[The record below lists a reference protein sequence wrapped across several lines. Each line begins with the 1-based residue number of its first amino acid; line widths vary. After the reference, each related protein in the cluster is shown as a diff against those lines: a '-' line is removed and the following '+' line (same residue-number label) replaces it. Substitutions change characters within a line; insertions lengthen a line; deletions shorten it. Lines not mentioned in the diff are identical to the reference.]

1 MKLNCTTGKASY
13 PKIQRNWILQPRK
26 CFQFQRIPSEFSLSK
41 GDIASQPN
49 PFSTRAREQGAGV
62 TKCKWQKFRGTSQ
75 VAARIGK
82 RKIAGPCFALVE
94 AVINERHVEIT
105 SRPGRGTMPASSGRW
120 CLVLIYPSPSSN
132 ASHRPPLW
140 RSSLPGRSTARRI
153 LPPLSPLNRRSLEG
167 STSWWQLFSYLSPF
181 LPTIP

>member
-75 VAARIGK
+75 VPARIGK

-105 SRPGRGTMPASSGRW
+105 SRPGRGTMPASSGRTNLPLPFVERIASAAFVTFIPPW
-120 CLVLIYPSPSSN
+120 KKHREENPSS
-132 ASHRPPLW
+132 
-140 RSSLPGRSTARRI
+140 
-153 LPPLSPLNRRSLEG
+153 PLSLK
-167 STSWWQLFSYLSPF
+167 
-181 LPTIP
+181 